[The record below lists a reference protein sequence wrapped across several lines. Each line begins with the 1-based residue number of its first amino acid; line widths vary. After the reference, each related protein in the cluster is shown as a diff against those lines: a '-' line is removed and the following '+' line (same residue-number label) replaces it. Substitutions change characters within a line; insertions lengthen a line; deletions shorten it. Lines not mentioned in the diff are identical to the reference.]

1 MEQLEKTIKEIEMSK
16 LSQKDA
22 DALVSSG
29 VLSDKARE
37 AMVGKGF
44 VSKKRSTVRKFM
56 KTADGKMVEPMFY
69 FRGGKD
75 TTNSKRQNEFM
86 SKYNTLVSEYATT
99 VKATKGE

>member
-1 MEQLEKTIKEIEMSK
+1 MSK

-29 VLSDKARE
+29 VLSDTARE

-44 VSKKRSTVRKFM
+44 VSKKRSTIRKFM

-75 TTNSKRQNEFM
+75 TTNSKRQDEFM
-86 SKYNTLVSEYATT
+86 TKYNALVTEYSSIKTN
-99 VKATKGE
+99 TKTA

>member
-1 MEQLEKTIKEIEMSK
+1 MSK
-16 LSQKDA
+16 ITQKDA

-29 VLSDKARE
+29 ILSDKARE
-37 AMVGKGF
+37 AMEGKGF
-44 VSKKRSTVRKFM
+44 VSKKRSTIRKFM

-75 TTNSKRQNEFM
+75 TTNSKKQNEFITN
-86 SKYNTLVSEYATT
+86 YNTLVNEYATI

>member
-1 MEQLEKTIKEIEMSK
+1 MSK

-29 VLSDKARE
+29 VLSDTARE

-44 VSKKRSTVRKFM
+44 VSQKRSTIRRFM

-86 SKYNTLVSEYATT
+86 TKYNALVTEYST
-99 VKATKGE
+99 VKNNTKTA